1 MDPSDVGLTLATLVQ
16 ILGMMQ
22 WGVRQSAETEALLT
36 SVERLMNYTTLD
48 TETTKGRVAEKWPSS
63 GEIEFKQLHFSYSGK
78 AADDVLKNISLKINS
93 GEKIG
98 IVGRTGAGKSSLTT
112 SLFRLRE
119 LRHGEIVIDGENTA
133 ELKLECLREG
143 ITLIPQ
149 EPTIFSDTIRSNL
162 DPNSR
167 RTDAEIW
174 SVLETTQLKGAV
186 EVLDGKLSYEL
197 PPGGSTFSIGQ
208 RQLMCMA
215 RALLSRTKILLI
227 DEATANVDP
236 KTDDIIQAIIRNEFK
251 DCTTMTIAHRINTII
266 DCDRILVLKNG
277 NVAEFDSPENLLND
291 DASYFSQIV
300 SETNIAAELRQR
312 AKNK

>member
-1 MDPSDVGLTLATLVQ
+1 
-16 ILGMMQ
+16 
-22 WGVRQSAETEALLT
+22 
-36 SVERLMNYTTLD
+36 
-48 TETTKGRVAEKWPSS
+48 
-63 GEIEFKQLHFSYSGK
+63 
-78 AADDVLKNISLKINS
+78 LKIHS

-119 LRHGEIVIDGENTA
+119 LRDGQIIIDGENTA
-133 ELKLECLREG
+133 ELKLKCLREG

-162 DPNSR
+162 DPNST

-174 SVLETTQLKGAV
+174 SVLETTQLKEAV
-186 EVLDGKLSYEL
+186 EVLEGKLSYEL

-251 DCTTMTIAHRINTII
+251 DCTTLTIAHRINTII

-277 NVAEFDSPENLLND
+277 NIAEFDSPENLLND

-300 SETNIAAELRQR
+300 SETNIADELRQR